1 MESKLQSSETKS
13 GVVTTYNCIKGFGF
27 ISVVGEADYFVHVSQ
42 IEGQRTPSVGE
53 PVTFRAGPA
62 IRGKRGEALNVKFS
76 NLI

>member
-1 MESKLQSSETKS
+1 MESKQPSSETKS

-42 IEGQRTPSVGE
+42 IEDQRTPSIGE

-62 IRGKRGEALNVKFS
+62 VRGKRSEALNVKFS